1 MDSARFSRRELV
13 FLIGV
18 PLVWAVLLLFHPT
31 GDGEAITYANV
42 QDVVTRWL
50 VVHIGMLIFIP
61 LMAGAVYLLVRGI
74 DSTTAT
80 ICRIALVFFVVV
92 YGAWEALVG
101 IGTGI
106 LVQDINDLGASDQAA
121 AAPLVEDFTSNV
133 LLSGP
138 LGVLT
143 SIGAVAFIVATIAA
157 GVSLR
162 VDAGAPLATAILLGL
177 CGFLITA
184 HPPPFG
190 PIGLV
195 LFIAAVVIYV
205 RSQPAERAAAPIE
218 QPHPT

>member
-1 MDSARFSRRELV
+1 MDSARFSRRELAY
-13 FLIGV
+13 LISV
-18 PLVWAVLLLFHPT
+18 PLVWAVLLMFHPT
-31 GDGEAITYANV
+31 GEGEAITYADL

-50 VVHIGMLIFIP
+50 VVHLGMLVFIP
-61 LMAGAVYLLVRGI
+61 LMAIAVYLLVRGI

-80 ICRIALVFFVVV
+80 TCRIALAFFVVI

-101 IGTGI
+101 IGSGI
-106 LVQDINDLGASDQAA
+106 LVMEINDLAASDQAV
-121 AAPLVEDFTSNV
+121 AAPLVEDYTSNP
-133 LLSGP
+133 LIGGP

-157 GVSLR
+157 GVALR
-162 VDAGAPLATAILLGL
+162 VDAGAPLSAAILLGL

-195 LFIAAVVIYV
+195 LFIAAVLLYA
-205 RSQPAERAAAPIE
+205 RGQPAEQPRAPIE